1 MIAGIDRWH
10 PALGRAAEGYRRW
23 EQRHAGRLRGWS
35 TRRRWAVFV
44 LVPALLIGCG
54 GSIIALPVQWALTQ
68 TIEASRGAPSPDAAA
83 NEYLMSL
90 SYNDEEGPVNVL
102 DNDHQDELLDQWRRY
117 RDAMR
122 ATDPPPA
129 QLDYGALTVGPNQRP
144 TG

>member
-1 MIAGIDRWH
+1 M
-10 PALGRAAEGYRRW
+10 
-23 EQRHAGRLRGWS
+23 
-35 TRRRWAVFV
+35 FV

-102 DNDHQDELLDQWRRY
+102 DDDHQDELLDQWRRY

-144 TG
+144 MG